1 MRHLMYG
8 FLMLLLTS
16 CSSIEVEVMGID
28 KAQLRKTL
36 REGQNQFNAD
46 LILNINTETFELGYS
61 EWNVAING
69 VYLGKSVL
77 GAETLALEGGRQKL
91 PFRVI
96 FPDSILVLTSPC
108 TIELEGYLT
117 VNEEKVRISFSDHEL
132 NVLNLTNM

>member
-8 FLMLLLTS
+8 FLMLLLTA
-16 CSSIEVEVMGID
+16 CNPVEVEVIGID

-46 LILNINTETFELGYS
+46 LVLNLNAGKFELGYS
-61 EWNVAING
+61 EWNISING
-69 VYLGKSVL
+69 VFLGKSVL
-77 GAETLALEGGRQKL
+77 GAETLAMQGGRQKL

-108 TIELEGYLT
+108 TIQLEGYMT
-117 VNEEKVRISFSDHEL
+117 VNDDKVKISFSDQEL